1 MESIIIIAVLV
12 LFAGLAA
19 LASHYIKKFK

>member
-1 MESIIIIAVLV
+1 MESIIIISVLV